1 VRWPAIP
8 PVDARPARMR
18 RAARSGAIRGQHSAP
33 PEGRVAGPPPSTTFI
48 CSRSR
53 DVPRYSGGWRANPLR
68 PFGTLP
74 RFQQKNQASNG
85 TSYRISSLR
94 ELRADPISRL
104 HIRRRLLAVRCRYPG
119 TRTGSVVD
127 RSARSPTCRFAR
139 QVRLKR
145 WLLRRAVRAEDT
157 KVRPRLH
164 EPSP

>member
-1 VRWPAIP
+1 
-8 PVDARPARMR
+8 
-18 RAARSGAIRGQHSAP
+18 
-33 PEGRVAGPPPSTTFI
+33 VAGPPSSTKFI

-53 DVPRYSGGWRANPLR
+53 EVPRYSGGWTANPQR
-68 PFGTLP
+68 VFGTLP
-74 RFQQKNQASNG
+74 RFQQKSQTSNG

-104 HIRRRLLAVRCRYPG
+104 YIRTRLLVLRCRYPG

-139 QVRLKR
+139 RVRSKR

-157 KVRPRLH
+157 MVRPRLH
-164 EPSP
+164 EPTP